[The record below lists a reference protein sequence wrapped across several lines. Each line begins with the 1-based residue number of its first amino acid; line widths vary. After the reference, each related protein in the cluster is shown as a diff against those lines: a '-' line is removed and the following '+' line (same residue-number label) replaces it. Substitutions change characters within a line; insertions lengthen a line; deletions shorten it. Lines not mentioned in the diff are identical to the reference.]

1 MIDVGVAIF
10 TYNRSEHFRKV
21 LDGFKKNEIHH
32 KVYIF
37 QDGIKNDQDLIP
49 VSYTHLKRK

>member
-32 KVYIF
+32 KVYTLSF
-37 QDGIKNDQDLIP
+37 SKNA
-49 VSYTHLKRK
+49 V